1 MKEPI
6 CISKV
11 EKTFSKKQALFPFS
25 LTIEPGTC
33 IALCGGNGAGKSTLL
48 RILAGI
54 YKPNGGIITGLG
66 DYSIGFMPDSI
77 QIPAGVSGRDWLTYL
92 ARLKGVS
99 LEKVMD
105 VLELTGLT
113 EAADRDAAGYSRGM
127 LQRLLFAQMILGDP
141 DVLLMD
147 EPGNGL
153 DPFWVDEWKKWI
165 LKYREQGK
173 TILFASHMLRDVL
186 AVSDRIIVLHEGKM
200 ITDELVH
207 DWLKDSLE
215 PEERFLRLI
224 KKDTSIEPDK
234 INKKKVRQS

>member
-11 EKTFSKKQALFPFS
+11 EKKFTKKQALSPFS

-33 IALCGGNGAGKSTLL
+33 VALCGGNGAGKSTLL
-48 RILAGI
+48 RIMAGI
-54 YKPNGGIITGLG
+54 HKPDAGTISGLKE
-66 DYSIGFMPDSI
+66 YSYGFMPDSI
-77 QIPAGVSGRDWLTYL
+77 QIPPGVSGRDWLTYL

-99 LEKVMD
+99 LKQVKD

-113 EAADRDAAGYSRGM
+113 EAADRDAASYSRGM
-127 LQRLLFAQMILGDP
+127 LQRLLFAQMVLGDP

-165 LKYREQGK
+165 LQYRDQGK
-173 TILFASHMLRDVL
+173 TILFSSHMLRDVL
-186 AVSDRIIVLHEGKM
+186 AVADRIVVLHEGQM
-200 ITDELVH
+200 ITDEPVH
-207 DWLKDSLE
+207 VWLKDSLE

-224 KKDTSIEPDK
+224 KKESSIDQEKMPK
-234 INKKKVRQS
+234 RKVRL

>member
-11 EKTFSKKQALFPFS
+11 EKKFTKKQALSPFS

-33 IALCGGNGAGKSTLL
+33 VALCGGNGAGKSTLL

-54 YKPNGGIITGLG
+54 HKPDAGTISGRKE
-66 DYSIGFMPDSI
+66 YSYGFMPDFI
-77 QIPAGVSGRDWLTYL
+77 QIPPGVSGRDWLTYL

-99 LEKVMD
+99 LKQVKD

-113 EAADRDAAGYSRGM
+113 EAADRDAASYSRGM
-127 LQRLLFAQMILGDP
+127 LQRLLFAQMVLGDP

-165 LKYREQGK
+165 LQYRDQGK
-173 TILFASHMLRDVL
+173 TILFSSHMLRDVL
-186 AVSDRIIVLHEGKM
+186 AVADRVVVLHEGQM
-200 ITDELVH
+200 ITDEPVH
-207 DWLKDSLE
+207 VWLKDSLE

-224 KKDTSIEPDK
+224 KKESSIDQEKMPK
-234 INKKKVRQS
+234 RKVRL